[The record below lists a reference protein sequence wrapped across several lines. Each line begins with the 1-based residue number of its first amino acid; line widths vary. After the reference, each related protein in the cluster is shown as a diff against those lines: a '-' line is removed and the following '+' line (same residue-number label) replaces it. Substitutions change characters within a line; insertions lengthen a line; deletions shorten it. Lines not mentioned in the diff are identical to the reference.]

1 MSKIIAIAN
10 QKGGV
15 GKTTTTFSLGVAL
28 AKEGKKVLLIDADPQ
43 GDLTTCMGYY
53 NQDEL
58 QNTIGTL
65 MTDTIQDKEIKTED
79 AILHHKEGIDLIP
92 SNLDLSALEMSLVN
106 AMSREFTLKNAISNI
121 KEKYDYILI
130 DCMPSLGMI
139 TINALACS
147 DKVII
152 PVQGEYL
159 AAKGM
164 GHLLKTVSK
173 VHKQINPNLKIG
185 GVLLTLGTLEE
196 NYGQVINIYDTE
208 IPKAINMAKSSST
221 GKSIFEFDKNSP
233 VADSYKNLAKE
244 VLDNERT
251 KTRYEASKVR

>member
-1 MSKIIAIAN
+1 MQIHN
-10 QKGGV
+10 
-15 GKTTTTFSLGVAL
+15 
-28 AKEGKKVLLIDADPQ
+28 

-65 MTDTIQDKEIKTED
+65 MSDTICDNEINAEN
-79 AILHHKEGIDLIP
+79 AILHHKEGVDLIP
-92 SNLDLSALEMSLVN
+92 ANLDLSAIEFSLVN
-106 AMSREFTLKNAISNI
+106 VMSREFTLKNSIRDI
-121 KEKYDYILI
+121 KDNYDYILI

-147 DKVII
+147 DKIII

-164 GHLLKTVSK
+164 GHLVQTVK
-173 VHKQINPNLKIG
+173 RVQKQINPNLKIG
-185 GVLLTLGTLEE
+185 GVLLTLVDKRTNLSKDVRANLID
-196 NYGQVINIYDTE
+196 NYGQYVKIYGTE
-208 IPKAINMAKSSST
+208 IPKAINTAKSTST

-233 VADSYKNLAKE
+233 VANAYNNLAKE

-251 KTRYEASKVR
+251 RQKDGTSKVR